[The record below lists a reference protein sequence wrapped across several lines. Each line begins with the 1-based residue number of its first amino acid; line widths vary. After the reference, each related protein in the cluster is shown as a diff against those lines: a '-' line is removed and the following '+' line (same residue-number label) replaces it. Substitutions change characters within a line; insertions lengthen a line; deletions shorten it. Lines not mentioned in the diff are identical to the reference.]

1 MAVNLIIAVLVALLL
16 IEAWAAWAE
25 WIMLDD
31 QQEDE

>member
-16 IEAWAAWAE
+16 IAAWAE